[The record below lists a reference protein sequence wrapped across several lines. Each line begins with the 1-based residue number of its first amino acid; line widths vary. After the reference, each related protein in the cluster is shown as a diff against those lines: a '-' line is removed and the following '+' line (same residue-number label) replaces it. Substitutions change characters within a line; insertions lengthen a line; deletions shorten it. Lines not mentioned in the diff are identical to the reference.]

1 MTETCFDIYCANC
14 PWKPEKRGRGLQPKV
29 WGPAGWFFFHSTT
42 FGYPL
47 EPTEEQ
53 KRIYNHFYHSFAQ
66 ILPCPTCRTDFTQYL
81 NLNPPVLSSREALI
95 EWGYLAHKFVS
106 NKLGAKYDI
115 SLADLI
121 KRFESIRA
129 VEENTNYALDYS
141 IKKEHFG
148 LDSGCPMT
156 SWWGILIMV
165 ILVLSV
171 GAMAIVASKQKS
183 KSAFGNGKTN
193 LCLAISVPLS
203 LIACGLGI
211 WSIIEAKNQ

>member
-1 MTETCFDIYCANC
+1 MTETCFDVYCDNC

-29 WGPAGWFFFHSTT
+29 WGPAAWFFFHSTT

-47 EPTEEQ
+47 DPTEEQ

-66 ILPCPTCRTDFTQYL
+66 VLPCPTCRTDFTKYL
-81 NLNPPVLSSREALI
+81 GQNPPVLSSREALI

-106 NKLGAKYDI
+106 KKIGAIYDV
-115 SLADLI
+115 SLADI
-121 KRFESIRA
+121 IQRFESIRA
-129 VEENTNYALDYS
+129 VEENINYALDYS
-141 IKKEHFG
+141 IKKEEFG
-148 LDSGCPMT
+148 SESECPMT

-171 GAMAIVASKQKS
+171 GVMAIVSSKQKS
-183 KSAFGNGKTN
+183 KSAFGNSKPN
-193 LCLAISVPLS
+193 LCLAISLPIS

-211 WSIIEAKNQ
+211 WSIVEAKNR